1 MYILGITRPREA
13 RLTIGPATPSAPAA
27 PQQQTKHPSLP
38 APPPRLLP
46 AQVPSASAG
55 LVPCQPRTRTGWI
68 SVSGFPNQIR
78 LVGMIRTRSVMM
90 VLTQFA
96 PVRGRLHFDTILGD
110 PSLAVWLVATTI
122 LVLSGLEIRSMAPPM
137 PLKTLPGIM

>member
-1 MYILGITRPREA
+1 
-13 RLTIGPATPSAPAA
+13 
-27 PQQQTKHPSLP
+27 
-38 APPPRLLP
+38 
-46 AQVPSASAG
+46 
-55 LVPCQPRTRTGWI
+55 
-68 SVSGFPNQIR
+68 
-78 LVGMIRTRSVMM
+78 MIRTRSVMM